1 MLCVAVLCDDDERR
15 MKSSAVKSLWAWFV
29 NSASSSFKGGYHS
42 PAPAS
47 FSIYIKTLPSFSS
60 CSTPPLVVVQLNGGE
75 NSLLVYFFF
84 FLSIFSI
91 QKRRRRRSC
100 TRPTTT
106 TKKGPREKKGHIK
119 AAALI
124 VSIIFLYRRDVGNG
138 ESPGVTVLPFFF
150 FLLSSSTGHISAAA
164 GRPMQRRYVTRRLTA
179 HTHNQWTP

>member
-1 MLCVAVLCDDDERR
+1 

-42 PAPAS
+42 TAPAS

-75 NSLLVYFFF
+75 NSLLVYFF
-84 FLSIFSI
+84 SIFSI

>member
-84 FLSIFSI
+84 FFPSFRFKKGEEEEAAHG
-91 QKRRRRRSC
+91 QQQQQ
-100 TRPTTT
+100 
-106 TKKGPREKKGHIK
+106 KKGPREKKGHIK